1 MGRKVFDLLDLVLWQ
16 QDATKL
22 SEVEPFV
29 GGALYAAEIE
39 VERVNVHVG
48 FHWRAPKK
56 QEPLPKER
64 LRALL
69 RKQSGV
75 MITKLLTN
83 AWGIV
88 KWV

>member
-1 MGRKVFDLLDLVLWQ
+1 VGGKVFDSLDLVLWQ
-16 QDATKL
+16 QDVAKFT
-22 SEVEPFV
+22 EVEPLV
-29 GGALYAAEIE
+29 GGAFYAAEIE

-56 QEPLPKER
+56 QEPLPKQR